1 MSDTLLDRKLR
12 GAFFT
17 PPEICKYIAEWAVRS
32 GDDRVLEPSCG
43 EAGFL
48 IEAGKQLRSCG
59 ATDLFLNGQLH
70 GVEIHRSSARS
81 SEIALREQG
90 CEPTIRVGNFFDSK
104 PAPSF
109 DAVIGNPPYIRY
121 QQHSGTS
128 RAKSL
133 EAALAEGV
141 RLNGL
146 ASSWAAFTVHSTR
159 FLKPGGRLGLV
170 LPAELLSVNYAAPV
184 RRFLLQRFSRVRLV
198 MFESLVFP
206 GALEEVVLLLAEGS
220 GGADCFEVYQARD
233 LAALPLARTADWK
246 EHRPEQG
253 AKWTSALLTPA
264 LFDSYK
270 NLSDSEDFETLSDW
284 GETYLGAVT
293 GNNDFFSLSKSEVS
307 TLGLSE
313 DELVPISPP
322 GSRHLRGHR
331 FTSAAWVRMATED
344 AKCML
349 FYPKERPSA
358 AAKRY
363 IAEGENNAV
372 HEAYKCSVRSPWWQV
387 PLVQTPDIFLTYMN
401 HDRPRL
407 VANDSNVSILNSL
420 YGVVLKHGRK
430 GLGKELLPI
439 ACLNS
444 LTLLGAEIV
453 GRAYGGGLLK
463 LEPREA
469 DRLPVPSKD
478 LLQNC
483 ADDLKALAPQLAPAL
498 RQGNL
503 SAAVAMVDKII
514 LSDFMRISAAN
525 LAELREAREAFFSR
539 RRARGKSNRGEG

>member
-1 MSDTLLDRKLR
+1 MAVQLARLSLWLATLAADRPLSFLDHRLQVGDSLLGIWLAQLRHAPSTRPFRGSETTLPLFADQVMSEALGQAVPIRFALETTPTDTVEQVRAKERAFADLTARHATLSRWKRIAHLWCSNWFAAAGHAAPASAFGPLSDAALTGKSSLPWRTAARYLD
-12 GAFFT
+12 AADA
-17 PPEICKYIAEWAVRS
+17 I
-32 GDDRVLEPSCG
+32 G
-43 EAGFL
+43 EARRFFHWEL
-48 IEAGKQLRSCG
+48 E
-59 ATDLFLNGQLH
+59 FPE
-70 GVEIHRSSARS
+70 V
-81 SEIALREQG
+81 
-90 CEPTIRVGNFFDSK
+90 FFDGNGSRRAQ
-104 PAPSF
+104 PGF

-331 FTSAAWVRMATED
+331 FTSAAWVR
-344 AKCML
+344 
-349 FYPKERPSA
+349 
-358 AAKRY
+358 
-363 IAEGENNAV
+363 
-372 HEAYKCSVRSPWWQV
+372 
-387 PLVQTPDIFLTYMN
+387 
-401 HDRPRL
+401 
-407 VANDSNVSILNSL
+407 
-420 YGVVLKHGRK
+420 
-430 GLGKELLPI
+430 
-439 ACLNS
+439 
-444 LTLLGAEIV
+444 
-453 GRAYGGGLLK
+453 
-463 LEPREA
+463 
-469 DRLPVPSKD
+469 
-478 LLQNC
+478 
-483 ADDLKALAPQLAPAL
+483 
-498 RQGNL
+498 
-503 SAAVAMVDKII
+503 
-514 LSDFMRISAAN
+514 
-525 LAELREAREAFFSR
+525 
-539 RRARGKSNRGEG
+539 